1 MSSVTCKSFP
11 IVLNRGSG
19 RTDPKQ
25 VTVPIPN
32 TELKPFS
39 ADRTAWA
46 TVFLKIPPWRL
57 PIGGRDGFAVS
68 LAERRGGQGGGINA
82 VSVIPAKAGI
92 HIFKP
97 LTPPLSI
104 GEDKGGGD
112 INSPPFYKRR

>member
-1 MSSVTCKSFP
+1 M
-11 IVLNRGSG
+11 
-19 RTDPKQ
+19 
-25 VTVPIPN
+25 TVPIPN
-32 TELKPFS
+32 TEAKHFS

-46 TVFLKIPPWRL
+46 TVFLTIPLPRHL
-57 PIGGRDGFAVS
+57 PIGRRDGLAVS
-68 LAERRGGQGGGINA
+68 LAERRGEQGGGINA
-82 VSVIPAKAGI
+82 GGVIPAKAGI